1 MQKINQQRQRR
12 QRHFLTS
19 FRLTLVVIIGFL
31 LLSVGGAYAV
41 SSNENTVSKVSLSPP
56 PSRIVSLVPAITEII
71 AALKADPALVGITYH
86 TTRPV
91 RLGRC
96 AVVGGFMDPSVK
108 RIKALHPD
116 LVFISS
122 MHKGLR
128 DKLAGSGCRVI
139 EITITSLSD
148 AYAAINLIGRLL
160 GKNQEAVRLV
170 ENLREQLALIRR
182 KVKRIPLS
190 ERRRVLPMLGMDKV
204 LVSGDDSF
212 QNELIAIAGGIPPV
226 WGKKGLVVSPDN
238 VAVLKFNPQFI
249 YASGGDRQ
257 EIMNFFSQSV
267 WAETAAVKT
276 GDIHFFPGALTSRA
290 ATRFGDFVA
299 WLAATIYP
307 DYFSCPENMVLRE
320 EVGERR
326 VLELDFAYVKK
337 AEIVE
342 TIIADFKHR
351 TLVVDL
357 AEPMQIISTLDGSR
371 QGITTVGNHYLPP
384 PTWSFVHRLGS
395 VKFEDRVVNLLE
407 RQSETTSLLFTG
419 ADMKHLVMQ
428 SASFKEMKVMVLVT
442 AGVCSN
448 AVRMGAE
455 EGRYY
460 ELEVVGDSLKHGTIN
475 VIILTNMRLTPRA
488 MSRAVISACEGKT
501 AALQDLDIRS
511 VARPAFL
518 QATGTGTD
526 NVLVVEGRGQTVKH
540 TGGHSKMGEL
550 IACAVYEGVIE
561 AVRRQN
567 ALTEKRSLF
576 HRLLERRITVYNF
589 LKACRI
595 NKGIAVSSLLA
606 PIEDLLLEKRYAS
619 FVESSLTLSDAWQ
632 RRQLSGLGNFRNW
645 CQRIAEEIAGQP
657 LEDVPHLYNGSEL
670 PDPLRLALE
679 ALVYGVEVR
688 DHTISD

>member
-1 MQKINQQRQRR
+1 M
-12 QRHFLTS
+12 
-19 FRLTLVVIIGFL
+19 TLVVIFGIL
-31 LLSVGGAYAV
+31 LLGAGGAYAA
-41 SSNENTVSKVSLSPP
+41 SSSENTVSNVPLSPP
-56 PSRIVSLVPAITEII
+56 PSRIVSLVPAVTEII
-71 AALKADPALVGITYH
+71 AALKVDQALVGITYH
-86 TTRPV
+86 TTRPA

-96 AVVGGFMDPSVK
+96 AVVGGFMVPSLE

-139 EITITSLSD
+139 ELTITSLAD
-148 AYAAINLIGRLL
+148 AYAGIKLIGRLL
-160 GKNQEAVRLV
+160 GKDQEAVRLV
-170 ENLREQLALIRR
+170 ENLQEQLTFIRR
-182 KVKRIPLS
+182 KVVRIPLS
-190 ERRRVLPMLGMDKV
+190 ERRRVMPMLGMDKV

-226 WGKKGLVVSPDN
+226 WGKQGVVVIPDTA
-238 VAVLKFNPQFI
+238 AVLKFNPQFI
-249 YASGGDRQ
+249 YASGADRQ
-257 EIMNFFSQSV
+257 EIMDFFSQPA
-267 WAETAAVKT
+267 WAEISAVKT
-276 GDIHFFPGALTSRA
+276 ADIHFFPAALTSRA
-290 ATRFGDFVA
+290 ATHFGDFVA

-307 DYFSCPENMVLRE
+307 DYFSSPENMVLRE
-320 EVGERR
+320 EVRERR
-326 VLELDFAYVKK
+326 ALDLDFNYVKK
-337 AEIVE
+337 AEVIE
-342 TIIADFKHR
+342 TVIADFKHR

-357 AEPMQIISTLDGSR
+357 AEPMQILSTLEGPR
-371 QGITTVGNHYLPP
+371 QGVTTVGNHYLPP
-384 PTWSFVHRLGS
+384 PTWNFVHHLGS

-419 ADMKHLVMQ
+419 ADMKHLVLQ
-428 SASFKEMKVMVLVT
+428 SASFKEMKVTALVT

-460 ELEVVGDSLKHGTIN
+460 ELEEAGDSGKPGTIN
-475 VIILTNMRLTPRA
+475 VIVLTNMRLTLRA
-488 MSRAVISACEGKT
+488 MSRAVISACEGKS

-526 NVLVVEGRGQTVKH
+526 NVLVVEGRGQTIKH

-550 IACAVYEGVIE
+550 IARAVYEGVIE

-576 HRLLERRITVYNF
+576 HRLQERRVTVYSF
-589 LKACRI
+589 LKDCRI
-595 NKGIAVSSLLA
+595 DKGIAVSSLLA
-606 PIEDLLLEKRYAS
+606 PVEDLLLEKRYAA
-619 FVESSLTLSDAWQ
+619 FVENSLALSDAWQ
-632 RRQLSGLGNFRNW
+632 RRQLSSLESFKNW
-645 CQRIAEEIAGQP
+645 CRRIAEEIAGHP
-657 LEDVPHLYNGSEL
+657 LEDVPHLYYGPEL
-670 PDPLRLALE
+670 PKPLRFALE